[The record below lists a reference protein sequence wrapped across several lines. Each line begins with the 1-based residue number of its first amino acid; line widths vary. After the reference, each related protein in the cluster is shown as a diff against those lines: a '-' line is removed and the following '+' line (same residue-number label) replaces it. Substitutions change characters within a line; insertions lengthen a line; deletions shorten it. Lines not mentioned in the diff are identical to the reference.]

1 MWLVFLHL
9 TGCKNNVDEKI
20 DNKIVLKPQNYRDNP
35 ISLNF
40 EKEDLVKS
48 KVININ
54 YKQLIENVGNLY
66 NYEEELDDLV
76 KYIKDTLHIEIN
88 NK

>member
-20 DNKIVLKPQNYRDNP
+20 DNKIVLKLQNYRDNP

-54 YKQLIENVGNLY
+54 YKQLTENVGNLY

>member
-20 DNKIVLKPQNYRDNP
+20 DNKIVLKLQNYHDNP

-54 YKQLIENVGNLY
+54 YKQLTENVGNLY

>member
-9 TGCKNNVDEKI
+9 IGCKNNVDEKI
-20 DNKIVLKPQNYRDNP
+20 DTKIVLKLQNYRDNP

-54 YKQLIENVGNLY
+54 YKQLTENVGNLY

>member
-20 DNKIVLKPQNYRDNP
+20 DNKIVLKTQNYRDNP